1 MDASW
6 TTGIRMA
13 INKKGIFETLAHKI
27 SNIDSN
33 TSTSVIVD
41 TLKAVKKADHNTIV
55 SYDSDGVL
63 PTASVTN
70 YRLAYVTNVGQ
81 LRFNNRLQWDKL
93 QTQLPSRAPLPPAFG
108 GTVAG
113 YSVGGQRPALS
124 NIVEKYPFVSDGNS
138 SDVGDLSQA
147 RYGMQGVQSSL
158 AGYAMG
164 GRTPNAQSSN
174 NINKITFASD
184 TVGQAGFAMST
195 GRQQMATNG
204 VSTDTH
210 AYGAG
215 GGASNEPTSKTI
227 DKFAFA
233 NEATMTDVGDL
244 VMVASDNPSAHTD
257 KNSGYGYV
265 AGGENSYPSPSL
277 GITTT
282 ALKLIQK
289 FSTSSDGNAV
299 DAVTELDKQRYRT
312 GSNSNPSHG
321 YVSAGT
327 SIGPPT
333 TSFTNDI
340 VKYSFTST
348 DVATDVGD
356 LTNSL
361 LRPGSSS
368 STASGYN
375 HGGSSPS
382 MLNVIQKFSFTS
394 DGNATDV
401 GDLTVTTSNT
411 GGLHQ

>member
-1 MDASW
+1 
-6 TTGIRMA
+6 MA
-13 INKKGIFETLAHKI
+13 INKKGVFETLAHKI

-33 TSTSVIVD
+33 TSTSVIID

-63 PTASVTN
+63 PTASATN
-70 YRLAYVTNVGQ
+70 YRLAYVINNGN
-81 LRFNNRLQWDKL
+81 LRFNNGLQWDKL
-93 QTQLPSRAPLPPAFG
+93 QTQLPSKAPPPPAFG
-108 GTVAG
+108 GTVSG
-113 YSVGGQRPALS
+113 YSLGGQRPAHS

-138 SDVGDLSQA
+138 SDVGDLPQA
-147 RYGMQGVQSSL
+147 RYGMQGVQSSVT
-158 AGYAMG
+158 GYSMG

-174 NINKITFASD
+174 RVEKITFASD
-184 TVGQAGFAMST
+184 TIAAANFVLGV

-204 VSTDTH
+204 VSTDT
-210 AYGAG
+210 AGYAVASYGG
-215 GGASNEPTSKTI
+215 HPVSETNSRRI
-227 DKFAFA
+227 DKFLFA
-233 NEATMTDVGDL
+233 NEANTTDVGDL
-244 VMVASDNPSAHTD
+244 VLVAADNPSAHTD

-265 AGGENSYPSPSL
+265 AGGENAYNAPQSP
-277 GITTT
+277 GTT
-282 ALKLIQK
+282 ALKFIQK
-289 FSTSSDGNAV
+289 FSTISDGDAV

-312 GSNSNPSHG
+312 GSNSYPSHG
-321 YVSAGT
+321 YVSGGT

-356 LTNSL
+356 LTNSVIRL
-361 LRPGSSS
+361 GSSS
-368 STASGYN
+368 STASGYS
-375 HGGSSPS
+375 HGGSSPG
-382 MLNVIQKFSFTS
+382 MLNIIQKFSFTS

>member
-1 MDASW
+1 
-6 TTGIRMA
+6 MA

-63 PTASVTN
+63 PTASAVN
-70 YRLAYVTNVGQ
+70 YRLAYVINTGN
-81 LRFNNRLQWDKL
+81 LRFNNGLQWDKL
-93 QTQLPSRAPLPPAFG
+93 QTQLPSRALLPPSFG

-113 YSVGGQRPALS
+113 YSVGGQRPASS

-147 RYGMQGVQSSL
+147 RYAMQGVQSSL

-164 GRTPNAQSSN
+164 GRTPNAQPSN

-184 TVGQAGFAMST
+184 TVAQAGFSMSV

-204 VSTDTH
+204 ISTETH
-210 AYGAG
+210 AYAAG
-215 GGASNEPTSKTI
+215 GGGGSEPVGKTI

-233 NEATMTDVGDL
+233 NEANMTDVGDL
-244 VMVASDNPSAHTD
+244 VMAATDNPSAHTD
-257 KNSGYGYV
+257 LSGYGYV
-265 AGGENSYPSPSL
+265 AGGNNDYPSP
-277 GITTT
+277 TYNTN
-282 ALKLIQK
+282 AFKLIQK

-312 GSNSNPSHG
+312 GSNSYPSHG
-321 YVSAGT
+321 YVSGGT

-333 TSFTNDI
+333 TTYTNDI

-356 LTNSL
+356 LTSTRI
-361 LRPGSSS
+361 RPGSSS
-368 STASGYN
+368 STVSGYN
-375 HGGSSPS
+375 HGGSNPG
-382 MLNVIQKFSFTS
+382 MLNIIDKFSFAA